1 MSLDSL
7 FSLIIF
13 IYVSV
18 AFLYVFYAF
27 CWLDQTPEKM
37 TERGHYVIVEDQEP
51 ELDIRSEMRIDD

>member
-13 IYVSV
+13 IYVSD

-27 CWLDQTPEKM
+27 CWRDQTPEKM
-37 TERGHYVIVEDQEP
+37 TAKGHYVIVEDQEP
-51 ELDIRSEMRIDD
+51 ELDI